1 MRINCL
7 IGLFLL
13 LFFGACKVGP
23 KYSDPSVAQIDSLS
37 SQIDSSYVHDS
48 IKDVDWF
55 TMFEDTVLID
65 YINQGLSSNFSVRE
79 TAQRIE
85 EARQAYGFVKSDL
98 FPNLSYTAG
107 MQQYN
112 LSKNAT
118 APIGTSINRN
128 YIQANVSWEIDFWGK
143 YRHSKDAAKSDWN
156 ALIDYDRSIRLS
168 LIAEIATVYYKLLD
182 LDNKLDITKRTI
194 LTRQNYYDIILS
206 RFQYGDVSEL
216 DKLQSEQ
223 QLESIKATQY
233 QLIRDIQIVER
244 AFCLLLGKAPSQ
256 VKRGKALLDQSVKVM
271 VPSGLPADL
280 LNNRPD
286 LRSAKNQLKS
296 QNSKIGMAVAM
307 RFPSIQLTGMLGLAS
322 ADVTSLVSSNSV
334 TSSIAG
340 MITGPLFNFGKNKRR
355 VQIEKAKF
363 QQLAVQYEKIFLT
376 ALNEVDNSLI
386 SIDTYKEEEKH
397 RKAQVEAARKALML
411 SKSRYDNGYT
421 SYLEVLIAEQN
432 TLSAEFDYS
441 TTQKE
446 ILNAYLLAYKSF
458 GGGW

>member
-1 MRINCL
+1 
-7 IGLFLL
+7 
-13 LFFGACKVGP
+13 
-23 KYSDPSVAQIDSLS
+23 
-37 SQIDSSYVHDS
+37 
-48 IKDVDWF
+48 
-55 TMFEDTVLID
+55 
-65 YINQGLSSNFSVRE
+65 
-79 TAQRIE
+79 
-85 EARQAYGFVKSDL
+85 
-98 FPNLSYTAG
+98 
-107 MQQYN
+107 
-112 LSKNAT
+112 
-118 APIGTSINRN
+118 
-128 YIQANVSWEIDFWGK
+128 
-143 YRHSKDAAKSDWN
+143 
-156 ALIDYDRSIRLS
+156 
-168 LIAEIATVYYKLLD
+168 
-182 LDNKLDITKRTI
+182 
-194 LTRQNYYDIILS
+194 
-206 RFQYGDVSEL
+206 
-216 DKLQSEQ
+216 
-223 QLESIKATQY
+223 
-233 QLIRDIQIVER
+233 
-244 AFCLLLGKAPSQ
+244 LLGKAPSQ